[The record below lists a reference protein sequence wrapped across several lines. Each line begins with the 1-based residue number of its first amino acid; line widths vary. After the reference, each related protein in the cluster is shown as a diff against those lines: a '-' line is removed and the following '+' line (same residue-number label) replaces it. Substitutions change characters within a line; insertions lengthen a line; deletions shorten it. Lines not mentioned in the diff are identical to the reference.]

1 MRKPS
6 DASVAFGGAR
16 PKIYPR
22 NTFPYGDAVME
33 KTKSKKRRQSKDRK
47 HPERKLSDKEIMD
60 GLKNLPVVPTDV
72 DISPSP
78 ANLGGI

>member
-33 KTKSKKRRQSKDRK
+33 KTKSKKRRRAKTSLTIPKAVQLEEMTESKGSSKD
-47 HPERKLSDKEIMD
+47 EDKPD
-60 GLKNLPVVPTDV
+60 QQQVKR
-72 DISPSP
+72 SY
-78 ANLGGI
+78 